1 MIDSLT
7 DRSMEMTF
15 TVEEADLKKL
25 QEVLC
30 DIKIEEC
37 PWFEVHDK
45 YGKSAK
51 YYREKLPDKQLS
63 NNSPKVDKES
73 GELISRQDAING
85 KISVQ
90 RANGV
95 EIYSDDVV
103 PVKYLK
109 NLPPVQPEHKKGK
122 WIYKDDLK
130 QYFCSECGYPSLTYD
145 DVYIYGMDLP
155 NFCEDCGV
163 DMRTAN
169 EEGD

>member
-51 YYREKLPDKQLS
+51 YYRDGLSGWIPCKERLPEENRTVIASTKYGVYPEARYTKEDGWEWAY
-63 NNSPKVDKES
+63 ES
-73 GELISRQDAING
+73 GADYWVELA
-85 KISVQ
+85 
-90 RANGV
+90 
-95 EIYSDDVV
+95 E
-103 PVKYLK
+103 VKAWQP
-109 NLPPVQPEHKKGK
+109 LPELYQEVT
-122 WIYKDDLK
+122 L
-130 QYFCSECGYPSLTYD
+130 
-145 DVYIYGMDLP
+145 
-155 NFCEDCGV
+155 
-163 DMRTAN
+163 
-169 EEGD
+169 